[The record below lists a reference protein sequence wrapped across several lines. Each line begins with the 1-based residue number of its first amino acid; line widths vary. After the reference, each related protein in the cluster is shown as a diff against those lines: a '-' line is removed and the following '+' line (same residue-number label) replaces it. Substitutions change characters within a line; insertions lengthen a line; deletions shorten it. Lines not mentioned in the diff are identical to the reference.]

1 MEKAESLSFP
11 TVPGSGGRGESLHD
25 EILVGTKRLNC
36 HCPSFLLSFI
46 IGFSILIHTHSYH
59 ILRRVYANLTSHHKK
74 NTPEP
79 CPMQWKSRRTKAC
92 MLSHPPGVA
101 CGWILGRERPYHL
114 YSGCGGM
121 YVLGLVLRVNGC
133 GGMYCWGT
141 NLCVCV

>member
-92 MLSHPPGVA
+92 MLSHPPGALPPCTYAWQRGWSKLAA
-101 CGWILGRERPYHL
+101 CERWDSRLGGRNSAAPATHFSSDDEGEL
-114 YSGCGGM
+114 D
-121 YVLGLVLRVNGC
+121 
-133 GGMYCWGT
+133 
-141 NLCVCV
+141 